1 MYPLDEPALEVPCGY
16 CGQPAGAWC
25 VRRSRTTGEVTGRA
39 SYLHEARK
47 GPIRAGWREGWR
59 DGVAQVTASLRHWA
73 QDAAG
78 IDTATVAAL
87 EWAADRVDGSWMARR
102 D

>member
-25 VRRSRTTGEVTGRA
+25 VRRSPLTGEVTGRA
-39 SYLHEARK
+39 SYLHTARK
-47 GPIRAGWREGWR
+47 APIWDAWRIGWR
-59 DGVAQVTASLRHWA
+59 DAVAQVTDDLDRWANESQDGHITADLR
-73 QDAAG
+73 
-78 IDTATVAAL
+78 
-87 EWAADRVDGSWMARR
+87 WAADRIRSSWVARR